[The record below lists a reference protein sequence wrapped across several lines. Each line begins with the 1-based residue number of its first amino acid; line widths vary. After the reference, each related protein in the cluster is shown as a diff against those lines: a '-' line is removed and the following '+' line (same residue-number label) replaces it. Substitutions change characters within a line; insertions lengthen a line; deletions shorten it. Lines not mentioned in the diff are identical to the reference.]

1 MNQIPDLTIS
11 QARSNLYNLVKDVN
25 NGTSHIK
32 LRHRSGEK
40 AVLLSED
47 TYESLLE
54 TMEVMAIPG
63 ALEALAESKNPN
75 AEWISHEDLMKEIGY
90 ESVQS

>member
-1 MNQIPDLTIS
+1 MNQVQSLTIS
-11 QARSNLYNLVKDVN
+11 QARSNLYNLVRDVN
-25 NGTSHIK
+25 NGTSYVK
-32 LRHRSGEK
+32 LTHRSGKK

-47 TYESLLE
+47 SYESLLE

-63 ALEALAESKNPN
+63 ALEALAELNNPH

-90 ESVQS
+90 ESV